1 MNTIEGNYSATV
13 GMQNQS
19 GTIATQVDEYNGTYF
34 SNQSSFKF
42 KKPFIPEE
50 WLDVY
55 GENGLT
61 GQLNYNESQD
71 FIVSASG
78 YGLQQNQQYYADII
92 VSTNYGSN
100 VEIPITLNVN
110 DFSGILGD
118 VNSDQQ
124 INIQDVVLLV
134 GYILNET
141 EYINNGDMNQ
151 DGVLDVIDIVQLVGV
166 ILN

>member
-1 MNTIEGNYSATV
+1 MITDPLE
-13 GMQNQS
+13 Q
-19 GTIATQVDEYNGTYF
+19 
-34 SNQSSFKF
+34 
-42 KKPFIPEE
+42 PL
-50 WLDVY
+50 LDVH
-55 GENGLT
+55 LHHIKLPSLL
-61 GQLNYNESQD
+61 QL
-71 FIVSASG
+71 VAKL
-78 YGLQQNQQYYADII
+78 LQQNQQYYGDIVI
-92 VSTNYGSN
+92 STNYGSN
-100 VEIPITLNVN
+100 IEIPIILNVN